1 MPALAAAHVGREH
14 DLADVVVACLF
25 AGVGAW
31 GAGVSVSN
39 GGTIY
44 ASELFGEGH
53 SSPVYPGGNAPMVVL
68 SIPNDLTDREAAG
81 GTTVDTADDR
91 DACSAAPYNHNGE
104 AEITFMLSGGAQFD
118 GNVSGLM
125 WDPDGAATEAIASRP
140 APGTVASIKEGGRK
154 GDSSI
159 TITVEPTTGAGA
171 PADADTTRTTNVR
184 DAASSWDADEK
195 ECKVASGRTFQTIW
209 FALPRLANLGALA
222 GANALDMN
230 PKNDQPKITVSAS
243 SRIVSGSFT
252 DGSLTGVSPPTVVS
266 SRDAVTLEISD
277 KNEKTIAID
286 GDAAFMSIKGA
297 NKDGYVELA
306 TITIETKPIMTEAKA
321 AVAAMEVYKLQVGTR
336 DPGDD
341 AANPTTDDQSIY
353 TTAKAGSKAVPWAI
367 YDLDGD
373 TIDEGLRGVL
383 MVHAMGTRDL
393 FNEDDMLF
401 VDYDKNGKMGAGEEI
416 TIDGDM
422 AMSNAL
428 SVDPDKSESFNDAGT
443 GSFKVYYMA
452 GGKGHINHEAMINV
466 TAMVHYS
473 DPSAKNE
480 ADAPTSTTLKFDGV
494 GGAVKAYAIPHSTNG
509 TGDKGN
515 VRVRCE
521 ASAGCRVFLECW
533 DDMGM
538 RGFGEA
544 PMVGGNSVM
553 VWSGADIEGVTGMEP
568 TSRHSCRVLS
578 KGAVSVQQLTRD
590 GNSGTLVN
598 NTYVGES

>member
-1 MPALAAAHVGREH
+1 M
-14 DLADVVVACLF
+14 VVACLF

-31 GAGVSVSN
+31 GAMVSVDN
-39 GGTIY
+39 GTTIY

-53 SSPVYPGGNAPMVVL
+53 SSPEYPDGATPMVVL
-68 SIPNDLTDREAAG
+68 TIPQNIAAR
-81 GTTVDTADDR
+81 TAVADDPATT
-91 DACSAAPYNHNGE
+91 DADESRNACAAIDHNGE
-104 AEITFMLSGGAQFD
+104 ADITFSLSGGATFNANI
-118 GNVSGLM
+118 GGLM
-125 WDPDGAATEAIASRP
+125 WDPIAGDGATTASRP
-140 APGTVASIKEGGRK
+140 APGTVASIKEGGVK
-154 GDSSI
+154 GGSSF
-159 TITVEPTTGAGA
+159 TITVK
-171 PADADTTRTTNVR
+171 PANAADTTADDTDTARATLTNTWQDVKACTPTAG
-184 DAASSWDADEK
+184 AAA
-195 ECKVASGRTFQTIW
+195 QTIS
-209 FALPRLANLGALA
+209 FEMPRLASLGALA

-243 SRIVSGSFT
+243 SRIVSGAFS
-252 DGSLTGVSPPTVVS
+252 DGSLTGLTPPTVIS

-306 TITIETKPIMTEAKA
+306 TITIETKQIMTAAKA
-321 AVAAMEVYKLQVGTR
+321 AKARTLVGVLQGADQDDGGTDNQDVFLAGTAA
-336 DPGDD
+336 
-341 AANPTTDDQSIY
+341 TD
-353 TTAKAGSKAVPWAI
+353 AVPFTI
-367 YDLDGD
+367 YDLDGE

-383 MVHAMGTRDL
+383 MVSAMGTRDL

-416 TIDGDM
+416 AIDGNM

-428 SVDPDKSESFNDAGT
+428 SVDPDKSESFTEAGT

-452 GGKGHINHEAMINV
+452 GGKGHINHEAMINL

-480 ADAPTSTTLKFDGV
+480 PNAATSTTLKFDGV
-494 GGAVKAYAIPHSTNG
+494 GGAVMAYAIPHSTNG

-533 DDMGM
+533 DDMGT

-544 PMVGGNSVM
+544 PMIAGNNVM
-553 VWSGADIEGVTGMEP
+553 MWSGEAIEGVTGLEP

-578 KGAVSVQQLTRD
+578 KGAVTVQQLTRD

-598 NTYVGES
+598 NTYVGGS

>member
-31 GAGVSVSN
+31 GAGVSVTN

-53 SSPVYPGGNAPMVVL
+53 SSPAYPDGATPMVVL
-68 SIPNDLTDREAAG
+68 TIPQDLTNRVAVGAD
-81 GTTVDTADDR
+81 TVDPADDR
-91 DACSAAPYNHNGE
+91 NACEAGPHNHNGE
-104 AEITFMLSGGAQFD
+104 AEITFALSGGAVFD

-125 WDPDGAATEAIASRP
+125 WDPDGGATEAIAMRP

-159 TITVEPTTGAGA
+159 TITIEPATNTSP
-171 PADADTTRTTNVR
+171 PADGDTTRSNSAL
-184 DAASSWDADEK
+184 DAASSWMDEK
-195 ECKVASGRTFQTIW
+195 ACKRAGTGISQTIS
-209 FALPRLANLGALA
+209 FALPKLGSLGALA
-222 GANALDMN
+222 GANILDMN
-230 PKNDQPKITVSAS
+230 PKNDQPKITVAGA

-252 DGSLTGVSPPTVVS
+252 DGSLTGLAPPTVIS

-277 KNEKTIAID
+277 KNEKTIVID
-286 GDAAFMSIKGA
+286 GDGAFTSIKGA
-297 NKDGYVELA
+297 AKETGYVHLA
-306 TITIETKPIMTEAKA
+306 TITIQTKHIMTAAKA
-321 AVAAMEVYKLQVGTR
+321 ATMRTLVGEVQASAGT
-336 DPGDD
+336 DAPDTDVDVYLPG
-341 AANPTTDDQSIY
+341 
-353 TTAKAGSKAVPWAI
+353 TAKSDAVLYAI

-373 TIDEGLRGVL
+373 VIDEGLRGVL
-383 MVHAMGTRDL
+383 MVHAMGTREL

-416 TIDGDM
+416 EIDGDM

-428 SVDPDKSESFNDAGT
+428 SVDPDKSESFTEDGV
-443 GSFKVYYMA
+443 GEFKVYYAA
-452 GGKGHINHEAMINV
+452 GGKGHINHEAMINL

-473 DPSAKNE
+473 DPSANNE
-480 ADAPTSTTLKFDGV
+480 ADAKTSTTLKFDGV
-494 GGAVKAYAIPHSTNG
+494 GGAVMAYAIPHSTNG

-533 DDMGM
+533 DDMGT

-544 PMVGGNSVM
+544 PMIAGNNVM
-553 VWSGADIEGVTGMEP
+553 VWSGEAIEGVTGMEP

-578 KGAVSVQQLTRD
+578 KGAVTVQQLTRD

-598 NTYVGES
+598 NTYVGGS

>member
-1 MPALAAAHVGREH
+1 
-14 DLADVVVACLF
+14 
-25 AGVGAW
+25 
-31 GAGVSVSN
+31 
-39 GGTIY
+39 
-44 ASELFGEGH
+44 
-53 SSPVYPGGNAPMVVL
+53 
-68 SIPNDLTDREAAG
+68 
-81 GTTVDTADDR
+81 
-91 DACSAAPYNHNGE
+91 
-104 AEITFMLSGGAQFD
+104 
-118 GNVSGLM
+118 
-125 WDPDGAATEAIASRP
+125 
-140 APGTVASIKEGGRK
+140 
-154 GDSSI
+154 
-159 TITVEPTTGAGA
+159 
-171 PADADTTRTTNVR
+171 
-184 DAASSWDADEK
+184 
-195 ECKVASGRTFQTIW
+195 
-209 FALPRLANLGALA
+209 
-222 GANALDMN
+222 MN

-286 GDAAFMSIKGA
+286 GDGAFMSVKGA

-306 TITIETKPIMTEAKA
+306 TITIETKPIMTAAKA
-321 AVAAMEVYKLQVGTR
+321 AKARTLVGYLQDTANTGTPP
-336 DPGDD
+336 PGF
-341 AANPTTDDQSIY
+341 TDDVDGDAQVY
-353 TTAKAGSKAVPWAI
+353 LPGTAATKAVPWAI

-373 TIDEGLRGVL
+373 SIDEGLRGVL

-393 FNEDDMLF
+393 FNDGDMLF
-401 VDYDKNGKMGAGEEI
+401 VDYDKNGKMGSGEGI
-416 TIDGDM
+416 AIDGDM

-452 GGKGHINHEAMINV
+452 GGKGHINHEAMINL

-473 DPSAKNE
+473 DPSANNE
-480 ADAPTSTTLKFDGV
+480 ADAKTSTTLKFDGV
-494 GGAVKAYAIPHSTNG
+494 GGAVMAYAIPHSTNG

-544 PMVGGNSVM
+544 PMIAGNNVM
-553 VWSGADIEGVTGMEP
+553 VWSGEAIEGVTGMEP

-578 KGAVSVQQLTRD
+578 KGAVTVQQLTRD

-598 NTYVGES
+598 NTYVGGS

>member
-1 MPALAAAHVGREH
+1 MRSAV
-14 DLADVVVACLF
+14 VVVACLF

-31 GAGVSVSN
+31 GAMVSVTN
-39 GGTIY
+39 GSTIY

-53 SSPVYPGGNAPMVVL
+53 SSPAYPDGMTPMVVL
-68 SIPNDLTDREAAG
+68 TIPADLADRAAV
-81 GTTVDTADDR
+81 VDTTTPANNR
-91 DACSAAPYNHNGE
+91 DACSALGHNGE
-104 AEITFMLSGGAQFD
+104 ADITFMLSGGAQFNS
-118 GNVSGLM
+118 NVAGLM
-125 WDPDGAATEAIASRP
+125 WDPDGADATISGRT
-140 APGTVASIKEGGRK
+140 APGTVATIKEGGRK

-159 TITVEPTTGAGA
+159 TITVKPAGSDATDTGV
-171 PADADTTRTTNVR
+171 DTADTVR
-184 DAASSWDADEK
+184 FGGLRAAADSWVDQEK
-195 ECKVASGRTFQTIW
+195 CEVASGRIHQTIS
-209 FALPRLANLGALA
+209 FELPQLANLGALG

-230 PKNDQPKITVSAS
+230 PKNDQPKITVSGS
-243 SRIVSGSFT
+243 SRLVSGAFSN
-252 DGSLTGVSPPTVVS
+252 GSLTGLTPPTVIS

-306 TITIETKPIMTEAKA
+306 TVTIETKHIRTAAKA
-321 AVAAMEVYKLQVGTR
+321 AEARKLVGYLQGAATETEDTPDDDVEVYL
-336 DPGDD
+336 PG
-341 AANPTTDDQSIY
+341 
-353 TTAKAGSKAVPWAI
+353 KAPAEAVPYTI

-416 TIDGDM
+416 TIDGNM

-428 SVDPDKSESFNDAGT
+428 SVDPDKSESFTEAGT

-473 DPSAKNE
+473 DPSANNE
-480 ADAPTSTTLKFDGV
+480 ADAKTSTTLKFDGV
-494 GGAVKAYAIPHSTNG
+494 GGAVMAYAIPHSTNSI
-509 TGDKGN
+509 GDKGN

-553 VWSGADIEGVTGMEP
+553 VWSGEDIEGVTGMEP
-568 TSRHSCRVLS
+568 TSRHSCRILS
-578 KGAVSVQQLTRD
+578 KGMVTVQQLTRD

-598 NTYVGES
+598 NTYVGGS